1 MMFVHGFVERFRSA
15 HERGDSVVPK
25 SYVGTM
31 IDMAQSKRKISVTVD
46 ADLVEA
52 LGDAE
57 ENLSAQVNEAIR
69 TVVEQRRRQAE
80 LRAWLDEMAAEHGPV
95 DEELVRRFV
104 DALA

>member
-1 MMFVHGFVERFRSA
+1 M
-15 HERGDSVVPK
+15 
-25 SYVGTM
+25 M
-31 IDMAQSKRKISVTVD
+31 IDMAQSKRKISVTID

-69 TVVEQRRRQAE
+69 TVVEQRRRHAA